1 MKTIMI
7 KDELHQQLKLLAVKN
22 QYNLGAFVE
31 ALLQM
36 GLSEFAKNSLQE
48 TKKGIENKENSDK

>member
-1 MKTIMI
+1 MI

-36 GLSEFAKNSLQE
+36 GLSEFAKNSLQK
-48 TKKGIENKENSDK
+48 TKKDIENKENSDK